1 MRPVVAGIDLTAMG
15 RRVADRARIVAEQ
28 QGTNLRLLH
37 VMEPVAEAL
46 IDPGLVSIMR
56 SHQASAAESL
66 AKWCQSRT
74 DIDVDLEVVKGSPAW
89 ELVARAKAALAVV
102 VGSSTADAFTAG
114 PVTRRVARKA
124 VGDILVV
131 RRQPRVPYRRVVVAV
146 DFSEP
151 SRVAVERAMEL
162 FPDAE
167 LTAVFSLPSRFDPM
181 LSVAGL
187 FQEELEASRVNR
199 IEAAKDRMAEFAL
212 PWDGQL
218 RTMVVDGPPAETIDE
233 VVRRRNAD
241 LAVVGSRGA
250 TATRMVLLGTVAE
263 SLIGQL
269 PCDVLVARSAAQ
281 FRRP

>member
-89 ELVARAKAALAVV
+89 ELVARAKSALAVV

-151 SRVAVERAMEL
+151 SRLAVERAMEL

-187 FQEELEASRVNR
+187 FQEELEASRINR

>member
-1 MRPVVAGIDLTAMG
+1 MG

-28 QGTNLRLLH
+28 QGTNLRLIH

-131 RRQPRVPYRRVVVAV
+131 RRQPRVPYR
-146 DFSEP
+146 
-151 SRVAVERAMEL
+151 
-162 FPDAE
+162 
-167 LTAVFSLPSRFDPM
+167 
-181 LSVAGL
+181 
-187 FQEELEASRVNR
+187 
-199 IEAAKDRMAEFAL
+199 
-212 PWDGQL
+212 
-218 RTMVVDGPPAETIDE
+218 
-233 VVRRRNAD
+233 
-241 LAVVGSRGA
+241 
-250 TATRMVLLGTVAE
+250 
-263 SLIGQL
+263 
-269 PCDVLVARSAAQ
+269 
-281 FRRP
+281 

>member
-1 MRPVVAGIDLTAMG
+1 MRPVVAGIDLTTMG

-28 QGTNLRLLH
+28 QGTNLRLIH

-46 IDPGLVSIMR
+46 IDPGLVPIMR

-151 SRVAVERAMEL
+151 SRLAVERAMEL

-187 FQEELEASRVNR
+187 FQEEIEASRANR

-218 RTMVVDGPPAETIDE
+218 RTMIVDG
-233 VVRRRNAD
+233 
-241 LAVVGSRGA
+241 
-250 TATRMVLLGTVAE
+250 
-263 SLIGQL
+263 
-269 PCDVLVARSAAQ
+269 
-281 FRRP
+281 